1 MDFLAWPA
9 LGLISLIRITWQ
21 SSLGQAYQTVASSN
35 LISLLPAASLDT
47 KQVLPLK
54 LSTKEDNA
62 HKVKRSVSPHQQV
75 PILAPPQSHTQHHH
89 AGIAALAQSDE
100 LKHNLLSSVFA
111 CCIINPGS
119 HRCKQKGC
127 VLHLGKPDPTQ
138 SHSSLKSACPASPCV
153 NTYQFHVWLISSGA
167 ADTDVLILSAA
178 ATKKKALAGFS
189 VTTFLYE

>member
-1 MDFLAWPA
+1 MLIGAADSLLRWIFLPDLCSAWSV
-9 LGLISLIRITWQ
+9 SLESHGQ

-35 LISLLPAASLDT
+35 LISLLPVPSLGLPAASLDT

-89 AGIAALAQSDE
+89 AGIAAHAQSDE

-111 CCIINPGS
+111 CCIINLGS
-119 HRCKQKGC
+119 HRCKQKSC

-153 NTYQFHVWLISSGA
+153 
-167 ADTDVLILSAA
+167 
-178 ATKKKALAGFS
+178 
-189 VTTFLYE
+189 